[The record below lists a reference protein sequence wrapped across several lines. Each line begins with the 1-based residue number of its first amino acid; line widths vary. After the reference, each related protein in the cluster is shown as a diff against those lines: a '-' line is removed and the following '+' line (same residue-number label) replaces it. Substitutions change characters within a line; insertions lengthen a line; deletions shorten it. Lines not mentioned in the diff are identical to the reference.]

1 MIKLFSEL
9 RRRNVFRVC
18 GTYVVAAWF
27 LVQTAFTLEG
37 VMNLPEWFDG
47 LVMAVAMLG
56 LPIIT
61 ILAWAFELTPDGFK
75 RTEIVSEEDSIAA
88 QTGKRLD
95 VAIIIG
101 LVLVGG
107 LLLADRFRPAGGTAT
122 QLTSTSVAVLPF
134 ENRSAQDNDA
144 FFADGIHDELL
155 TTLSRISDLD
165 VISRTSVMGYRGT
178 DKRVPDIAKEL
189 GVGAVL
195 EGAVQRSGNRV
206 RITVQLID
214 GANDRHIWAESY
226 DRPLTPENI
235 FDIQGEITNVIA
247 SALKGVLIEDTV
259 PREDATENLAAY
271 DAYLKARLL
280 TNPGEDNPEELKQA
294 IAAYDDAIAADPNY
308 AKAWSGKAYAQLAL
322 YWFHGRDS
330 DIRDAGRASL
340 DRAKSLAPNELET
353 YLAEAFYLY
362 WGQSDYRNAEATFDK
377 ALSVAPG
384 NVDALAGQAFLTRRL
399 GNFEE
404 GLAGLE
410 KAHRLDPASFYL
422 IPELALTHVF
432 LGNFDE
438 ADEFIAKA
446 KAMNPDSLQG
456 HGFAAA
462 IAQFKGDED
471 AAFDAFK
478 PLATYLPYTYV
489 NYAHATQDENK
500 IRAALAVWPSSQR
513 STPKQKVAH
522 ALAHMRSADII
533 NLPAEERETY
543 RVTLEALFDPSAG
556 WESEAYEKAVL
567 VATILGKTE
576 TVDRLAEELPSLV
589 ADDAVE
595 AISGYSDLAESYM
608 RLDQPDRALD
618 YIEKMAG
625 LMGPYILRVFEDD
638 ALYAPLKDTP
648 RWTAIASYSG

>member
-1 MIKLFSEL
+1 MINLFSEL

-56 LPIIT
+56 FPIIA

-75 RTEIVSEEDSIAA
+75 RTEVVSKEDSIAA

-95 VAIIIG
+95 IAIIIG

-107 LLLADRFRPAGGTAT
+107 LLLADRFMPSGQNT
-122 QLTSTSVAVLPF
+122 LKLNSTSVAVLPF

-155 TTLSRISDLD
+155 TTLSRIADLD
-165 VISRTSVMGYRGT
+165 VISRTSVMGYRDT
-178 DKRVPDIAKEL
+178 NKRVPEIAQEL

-195 EGAVQRSGNRV
+195 EGAVQRSGDRV

-214 GANDRHIWAESY
+214 GTNDRHIWAESY
-226 DRPLTPENI
+226 DRPLSPENI
-235 FDIQGEITNVIA
+235 FDIQGEITDVIA
-247 SALKGVLIEDTV
+247 SALRGVLIEEEV
-259 PREDATENLAAY
+259 PLRDETQNLAAY

-280 TNPGEDNPEELKQA
+280 TQPGENNPEELKLA
-294 IAAYDDAIAADPNY
+294 IASYDEALSEDPEY
-308 AKAWSGKAYAQLAL
+308 GKAWAGRAYAQLAL
-322 YWFHGRDS
+322 YWFHGRGA
-330 DIRDAGRASL
+330 DIRSAGKASL
-340 DRAKSLAPNELET
+340 DRAKTLAPNALET
-353 YLAEAFYLY
+353 YLADAFYLY
-362 WGQSDYRNAEATFDK
+362 WGEGDYRKAEATFEK

-384 NVDALAGQAFLTRRL
+384 NVDAVAGQAFLTRRL
-399 GNFEE
+399 GNFEA

-422 IPELALTHVF
+422 IPEIALTHVF
-432 LGNFDE
+432 LGNFE
-438 ADEFIAKA
+438 QADDFIAKA

-462 IAQFKGDED
+462 VAQFKGDAN

-489 NYAHATQDENK
+489 NYALATQDADK
-500 IRAALAVWPSSQR
+500 VRAALAVWPAGQR
-513 STPKQKVAH
+513 TTPKQKTEY
-522 ALAHMRSADII
+522 ALAHLRAADII
-533 NLPAEERETY
+533 GLSETEREKH
-543 RVTLEALFDPSAG
+543 RLVLDALYNPTAG
-556 WESEAYEKAVL
+556 WENAFYDNAVL
-567 VATILGKTE
+567 VAAILGQSD
-576 TVDRLAEELPSLV
+576 TVDRLANELPEII
-589 ADDAVE
+589 ADDSVE
-595 AISGYSDLAESYM
+595 AISSYSQLAESYM
-608 RLDQPDRALD
+608 WLGQKDRALD
-618 YIEKMAG
+618 YIEKMAS
-625 LMGPYILRVFEDD
+625 LTGPYILRVFEDD
-638 ALYAPLKDTP
+638 AIYAPLKDTP
-648 RWTAIASYSG
+648 RWTAIATYSG

>member
-47 LVMAVAMLG
+47 LVLAVGILG
-56 LPIIT
+56 FPIIA

-75 RTEIVSEEDSIAA
+75 RTEVVSQEESIAA

-95 VAIIIG
+95 IAIVIG
-101 LVLVGG
+101 LVLIGG
-107 LLLADRFRPAGGTAT
+107 LLLADRFKPAGPSLKLAG
-122 QLTSTSVAVLPF
+122 TSVAVLPF
-134 ENRSAQDNDA
+134 ENRSAEDNDA

-155 TTLSRISDLD
+155 TTLSRIADLD
-165 VISRTSVMGYRGT
+165 VISRTSVMGYRNT

-195 EGAVQRSGNRV
+195 EGAVQRSGDRV

-214 GANDRHIWAESY
+214 GTNDRHIWAESY
-226 DRPLTPENI
+226 DRPLSPENI

-247 SALKGVLIEDTV
+247 SALKGVLVEDTV
-259 PREDATENLAAY
+259 SREDATQNLEAY

-280 TNPGEDNPEELKQA
+280 TNPGENNPEELRQA
-294 IAAYDDAIAADPNY
+294 IAAYETAIKADLGY
-308 AKAWSGKAYAQLAL
+308 AEAWARKAYAELAL
-322 YWFHGRDS
+322 YWFHNRKAED
-330 DIRDAGRASL
+330 REAGKRSL
-340 DRAKSLAPNELET
+340 DRAKALAPNAFET
-353 YLAEAFYLY
+353 HLADAFYLY
-362 WGQSDYRNAEATFDK
+362 WGQSDYRNAEATFEK

-384 NVDALAGQAFLTRRL
+384 NVEALAGQAFLTRRL

-404 GLAGLE
+404 GLVGLE
-410 KAHRLDPASFYL
+410 RAHRLDPASFYL
-422 IPELALTHVF
+422 IPEIALTHVF

-438 ADEFIAKA
+438 ADQFISKA

-462 IAQFKGDED
+462 VAQFKGDAD

-478 PLATYLPYTYV
+478 PLATYLPYTYAS
-489 NYAHATQDENK
+489 YALATQDEDK
-500 IRAALAVWPSSQR
+500 IRAALAVWPASQQ
-513 STPKQKVAH
+513 STPKQKTDY
-522 ALAHMRSADII
+522 ALAHLRSADVI
-533 NLPAEERETY
+533 NLSAEDRQKH
-543 RVTLEALFDPSAG
+543 RITLEALFDPDTG
-556 WESEAYEKAVL
+556 WNKESYDNAVL
-567 VATILGKTE
+567 VAAILDKTE
-576 TVDRLAEELPSLV
+576 TVDRLAAELPKHV
-589 ADDAVE
+589 EDDAVE
-595 AISGYSDLAESYM
+595 AISGYSNLAESYM
-608 RLDQPDRALD
+608 WLGQQDRALD
-618 YIEKMAG
+618 SIEKMAEI
-625 LMGPYILRVFEDD
+625 MGPYVLRVFEND